1 MRNLLFDTCF
11 WFALIDPRDSDHEK
25 ANQMFEEFTKAE
37 IKILIPFP
45 SLYET
50 MNTDFVERKDW
61 LFRFNQIIQ
70 QREKVILVY
79 DTEYREAAYQNTVHQ
94 HKDTKISLVDSIIME
109 MASTAKL
116 KIDAIVSFNMR
127 DFSPF
132 CQQRQIPLLC
142 YPGGLF

>member
-11 WFALIDPRDSDHEK
+11 WFALIDPKDSEHEK
-25 ANQMFEEFTKAE
+25 ATQMFNEFAKSE

-70 QREKVILVY
+70 QRDKVILV
-79 DTEYREAAYQNTVHQ
+79 DDSEYKDAAYQNTVHQ
-94 HKDTKISLVDSIIME
+94 HRDTKISLVDSIIME
-109 MASTAKL
+109 MASSAKL
-116 KIDAIVSFNMR
+116 KIDAIVSFNIR
-127 DFSPF
+127 DFSLF
-132 CQQRQIPLLC
+132 CQERSIPLLC
-142 YPGGLF
+142 YSGGLF